1 MLDVDVLQGNLT
13 VTGNKLAVVAGCD
26 LDNGNI
32 TVNDNGAAFVSR
44 NDIKGTPPET
54 GNITCTGNAELD
66 ATTTK
71 AQGVDNC
78 VPN

>member
-1 MLDVDVLQGNLT
+1 MTLTDVGGPVTITGPGASAAVVNQSTLLDVDVLQGNLT

-44 NDIKGTPPET
+44 NDIKGTPP
-54 GNITCTGNAELD
+54 
-66 ATTTK
+66 
-71 AQGVDNC
+71 
-78 VPN
+78 